1 MALESKLLPGQG
13 EQRSKSLQPHV
24 TPAGDSPQ
32 LLDAIRE
39 TCTTL
44 GIDHDLAECI
54 AAGAQARMRTALTI
68 DGITGA
74 VRSVHPDVRVNVTFS
89 VHRSW
94 LDFLSNHTRTLPQA
108 QEIAAAIVAEYGGS
122 VAVTPLPESTVCDG
136 AVKVTLASGDLGT
149 TDVDIFYGKGV
160 PQACSS
166 AS

>member
-1 MALESKLLPGQG
+1 VAVMKELLIGQD
-13 EQRSKSLQPHV
+13 EQPRNN
-24 TPAGDSPQ
+24 PQ
-32 LLDAIRE
+32 D
-39 TCTTL
+39 CTTGQAFFICPDGSTVDAL
-44 GIDHDLAECI
+44 YVSDNGRPRLVTAAELCKPTI
-54 AAGAQARMRTALTI
+54 EAL
-68 DGITGA
+68 

-108 QEIAAAIVAEYGGS
+108 EEIAAAIIAEYGGS
-122 VAVTPLPESTVCDG
+122 VAVTPLPESTACDG

-160 PQACSS
+160 PPCS